1 MKTYQYLRLKELISL
16 LKANHFQISIST
28 YLDIKKILEYYDNS
42 KSPEDIKTLLCPLI
56 AKNPQEQE
64 QFYKIFNDC
73 FKERETIIK
82 ASVFDDVEID
92 QTTNQL
98 VPSTKLL
105 SAVAL
110 VLIFII
116 SGIFW
121 LKKDYWQQ
129 DVLFKKSVKQ
139 NSEIRFL
146 KQKTIPELD
155 IKRQIK
161 SYEIE

>member
-1 MKTYQYLRLKELISL
+1 
-16 LKANHFQISIST
+16 
-28 YLDIKKILEYYDNS
+28 
-42 KSPEDIKTLLCPLI
+42 
-56 AKNPQEQE
+56 
-64 QFYKIFNDC
+64 
-73 FKERETIIK
+73 IK